1 MSKNI
6 PTNKELYSR
15 VKALAKK
22 KFDRWPS
29 AYGSAWLVKEYKRRG
44 GTYRKA
50 EYGMEIDNPYA
61 DMYSVG
67 GDYMYGGEEY
77 SQGGMPEYKNG
88 GIPERYRNMGFTRV
102 GAKKKST
109 RPGKKWMVLAKK
121 GDKYKVVHGGDSNM
135 KDFKQHGSAKRK
147 KRFWD
152 RMGGRDSAK
161 AKDPFSPLYWHKRF
175 GTWAEGGEFEPHM
188 MYDPETGKGFMADQY
203 QDHVRMDE
211 MGFTH
216 KAQFGGDFSQLANFL
231 PQDMNLP
238 EGTLSENQ
246 LVNQLPWP
254 VKRGIKRKLGKIEKD
269 PVGFAKTVGSFAS
282 GTATPKDFAN
292 MLKYRQDGG
301 EQVESS
307 GGWDYK
313 KVPGD
318 NNSYNYYTR
327 KAGSDNWIDLQSPNQ
342 ADSLYAVRSKIFKDN
357 IIDEETTNKY
367 RESLANSI
375 RDIDTSG
382 YGVRVQQYPYGY
394 ASMPPGHI
402 EAVLYDKNTGDVIN
416 EIPGTQYKTYVN
428 RWQND
433 GNRPV
438 KDARGNSTVR
448 TADLALDDTAVKDF
462 LTNAQ
467 LYQPTEASVIHKRLG
482 LTPEQLPISGGN
494 INTYD
499 LANSNCADGVCRSL
513 NIDRNS
519 SRSAGITDPTLA
531 MDNLLNQYSD
541 VIQNQTGTRVGR
553 EEGLRRMAEKAGVD
567 LSKESYDV
575 LLDYV
580 DGLDQGEVRHSI
592 EELSKIPGMRQL
604 IKDQNVAK
612 FLGVDKFGPS
622 EWIGAALAPSYYLKP
637 ATSKIGQVYNA
648 LPDGT
653 LPALW
658 GVLNNEVIKPNSD
671 FDLSTEGIMN
681 IPSYWGN
688 KAKAIGNDVSDF
700 GNNVSDFVSSIN
712 PFASFSPFKKGGIN
726 NPGFRALPPE
736 VQDKITA
743 NMKMGGTPCYECGGS
758 FKRGGMPKYQFAGS
772 PGSVEEQL
780 LNQELMADMAEQ
792 ASGSTEK
799 TAALNYGFN
808 PFGENPETVLANWS
822 LPNTN
827 QKISYQSYEDKLNDP
842 LGGFRANIDA
852 AAGRLELPYGAYTK
866 NVENLLSNMESK
878 PADKMKPAQIAY
890 NVADAA
896 SYIAGSIGK
905 RNKEQRAKRDIQQRF
920 MTDNLY
926 TPTPLGT
933 QGSRGDYN
941 TFGEFRPDRVGNWN
955 PYMME
960 SYLQEGGEAELTDAQ
975 IARLRAMGADI
986 EILD

>member
-50 EYGMEIDNPYA
+50 QYGMEIDNPYA

-188 MYDPETGKGFMADQY
+188 MYDPETGKGFMAEKY
-203 QDHVRMDE
+203 EDHVKMDKMGFIHDAPE
-211 MGFTH
+211 MGY
-216 KAQFGGDFSQLANFL
+216 GGD
-231 PQDMNLP
+231 M
-238 EGTLSENQ
+238 
-246 LVNQLPWP
+246 
-254 VKRGIKRKLGKIEKD
+254 
-269 PVGFAKTVGSFAS
+269 
-282 GTATPKDFAN
+282 
-292 MLKYRQDGG
+292 
-301 EQVESS
+301 
-307 GGWDYK
+307 
-313 KVPGD
+313 
-318 NNSYNYYTR
+318 
-327 KAGSDNWIDLQSPNQ
+327 
-342 ADSLYAVRSKIFKDN
+342 YA
-357 IIDEETTNKY
+357 
-367 RESLANSI
+367 
-375 RDIDTSG
+375 
-382 YGVRVQQYPYGY
+382 
-394 ASMPPGHI
+394 
-402 EAVLYDKNTGDVIN
+402 
-416 EIPGTQYKTYVN
+416 
-428 RWQND
+428 
-433 GNRPV
+433 
-438 KDARGNSTVR
+438 
-448 TADLALDDTAVKDF
+448 
-462 LTNAQ
+462 
-467 LYQPTEASVIHKRLG
+467 
-482 LTPEQLPISGGN
+482 
-494 INTYD
+494 
-499 LANSNCADGVCRSL
+499 
-513 NIDRNS
+513 
-519 SRSAGITDPTLA
+519 
-531 MDNLLNQYSD
+531 
-541 VIQNQTGTRVGR
+541 
-553 EEGLRRMAEKAGVD
+553 
-567 LSKESYDV
+567 
-575 LLDYV
+575 
-580 DGLDQGEVRHSI
+580 
-592 EELSKIPGMRQL
+592 
-604 IKDQNVAK
+604 
-612 FLGVDKFGPS
+612 
-622 EWIGAALAPSYYLKP
+622 
-637 ATSKIGQVYNA
+637 
-648 LPDGT
+648 
-653 LPALW
+653 
-658 GVLNNEVIKPNSD
+658 
-671 FDLSTEGIMN
+671 
-681 IPSYWGN
+681 
-688 KAKAIGNDVSDF
+688 
-700 GNNVSDFVSSIN
+700 
-712 PFASFSPFKKGGIN
+712 KGGIN

-736 VQDKITA
+736 VQDKIRA
-743 NMKMGGTPCYECGGS
+743 NMKMGGDLYQAAAGAAILPIVKAVAPTVIGALSKNKQVQTPSPVTQPPINIYNNTGASESQDSYMSRPVSMESMYRMGGMPCYECGGS

-780 LNQELMADMAEQ
+780 LNKELMADMAEQ
-792 ASGSTEK
+792 TSGSTEAA
-799 TAALNYGFN
+799 AALNYGFN
-808 PFGENPETVLANWS
+808 PLGVNPENVLANWS
-822 LPNTN
+822 LNTN
-827 QKISYQSYEDKLNDP
+827 FQNTGYQSYEDKLNDP

-926 TPTPLGT
+926 TPAPLGT

-941 TFGEFRPDRVGNWN
+941 TFG
-955 PYMME
+955 
-960 SYLQEGGEAELTDAQ
+960 
-975 IARLRAMGADI
+975 
-986 EILD
+986 